1 MTAALQKRKVARR
14 STGTRRTP
22 LAGERVLAVDDDFD
36 GRDMLAALLEAAGA
50 EVRTAA
56 SGAEALAALRV
67 WWPTMIVSD
76 ISMPGKNGYELIR
89 AIRALP
95 GGDRI
100 PAAAFT
106 SYSRPEDILRAL
118 SAGFQ
123 THIPKPVDADDL
135 IAVLARLARLARDA
149 R

>member
-1 MTAALQKRKVARR
+1 MQRPKIARR
-14 STGTRRTP
+14 PAGARRAP
-22 LAGERVLAVDDDFD
+22 LAGERVLAVDDDHD

-56 SGAEALAALRV
+56 SGAEALAELRV

-76 ISMPGKNGYELIR
+76 ISMPGKNGYDLIR

-106 SYSRPEDILRAL
+106 SYSLREDRLRAL

-123 THIPKPVDADDL
+123 AHIPKPVDADDL
-135 IAVLARLARLARDA
+135 IAALARLARSARVA

>member
-1 MTAALQKRKVARR
+1 MAALQRPRIAGRPTGARR
-14 STGTRRTP
+14 AP
-22 LAGERVLAVDDDFD
+22 LAGQRVLVVDDDCD

-76 ISMPGKNGYELIR
+76 ISMPGQNGYDLMG

-106 SYSRPEDILRAL
+106 ALTRPEDCLRAL

-123 THIPKPVDADDL
+123 AHIPKPADADDL
-135 IAVLARLARLARDA
+135 IAGLACLARIAR
-149 R
+149 